1 MCTQPIRL
9 YRLPRQH
16 PQAVGTGVACTY
28 FTSRGSLSVRY
39 FTLHQMMA
47 VTLAAA
53 HLAVRVPLG
62 LSSARAGRMPPLG
75 VSRLQLHASI
85 TATPLPRPVSRL
97 APHAA
102 SGHAPAE
109 KYRAQGSHQS
119 EYREVCQE
127 HISRLKAPLPQTR
140 LHIHYTSSVILHSSH
155 LFHHESTPAQ
165 RRQQRACALLL
176 I

>member
-1 MCTQPIRL
+1 
-9 YRLPRQH
+9 
-16 PQAVGTGVACTY
+16 
-28 FTSRGSLSVRY
+28 
-39 FTLHQMMA
+39 MMA

-109 KYRAQGSHQS
+109 KYRGV
-119 EYREVCQE
+119 RGV
-127 HISRLKAPLPQTR
+127 
-140 LHIHYTSSVILHSSH
+140 SSVGIVLGQYANVLGFTGTVPILEYYTAVH
-155 LFHHESTPAQ
+155 
-165 RRQQRACALLL
+165 
-176 I
+176 